1 MVKTLSPALPRNG
14 EGGNYRH
21 QDEEDMEI
29 EEAYTPLPSREGQ
42 GEGLLPPIL
51 QVGDVL
57 LSPDI
62 VTEYFACDI
71 AKCQGRCCEEGD
83 AGAPV
88 TMDEI
93 ADIEDQLDN
102 LWPRLSASAQS
113 EIDRTG
119 VAYADPE
126 GELVTCIVNGRDCA
140 FRGPCGCLLSQ
151 RPISCHL
158 YPIREK
164 RLGSLTGLNY
174 HRWAICKDAVGKGK
188 REGIRLYQ
196 FLREPLVRRFGE
208 AWYRELETMVGE
220 LKQQGLLPE

>member
-1 MVKTLSPALPRNG
+1 MVSNPSSCSPCVV
-14 EGGNYRH
+14 E
-21 QDEEDMEI
+21 
-29 EEAYTPLPSREGQ
+29 S
-42 GEGLLPPIL
+42 LPPIL

-62 VTEYFACDI
+62 ITEYFACDI
-71 AKCQGRCCEEGD
+71 AKCGGRCCEEGD

-93 ADIEDQLDN
+93 ADIEEQLDD
-102 LWPRLSASAQS
+102 LWPQLSASAQN
-113 EIDRTG
+113 EIDKGG

-140 FRGPCGCLLSQ
+140 FRGPCGCLLRQ

-164 RLGSLTGLNY
+164 KIGSLIGLNY
-174 HRWAICKDAVGKGK
+174 HRWDICKDAVEKGK
-188 REGIRLYQ
+188 REHIRLYQ
-196 FLREPLVRRFGE
+196 YLREPLVR
-208 AWYRELETMVGE
+208 
-220 LKQQGLLPE
+220 

>member
-1 MVKTLSPALPRNG
+1 MVKPPSPALPR
-14 EGGNYRH
+14 
-21 QDEEDMEI
+21 D
-29 EEAYTPLPSREGQ
+29 
-42 GEGLLPPIL
+42 GEGLLPPSL

-62 VTEYFACDI
+62 ITEYFACDI

-93 ADIEDQLDN
+93 ADIEEQLDD

-140 FRGPCGCLLSQ
+140 FRGPCGCLLRQ

-164 RLGSLTGLNY
+164 QLGTIPATDSEPAHSLIGLNY
-174 HRWAICKDAVGKGK
+174 HRWAICQDAIEKGR
-188 REGIRLYQ
+188 RENIRLYQ
-196 FLREPLVRRFGE
+196 FLREPLVRRFGD
-208 AWYRELETMVGE
+208 AWYAELESMIDE
-220 LKQQGLLPE
+220 LKRSGILN

>member
-1 MVKTLSPALPRNG
+1 MNEEEVNTPFPTKDGLG
-14 EGGNYRH
+14 E
-21 QDEEDMEI
+21 
-29 EEAYTPLPSREGQ
+29 S
-42 GEGLLPPIL
+42 LLPPIL

-62 VTEYFACDI
+62 ITEYFACDI
-71 AKCQGRCCEEGD
+71 AKCGGRCCEEGD

-93 ADIEDQLDN
+93 ADIEEQLDA
-102 LWPRLSASAQS
+102 LWPQLSASAQS
-113 EIDRTG
+113 EIDKGG

-140 FRGPCGCLLSQ
+140 FRGPCGCLLRQ

-164 RLGSLTGLNY
+164 KLGNLIGLNY
-174 HRWAICKDAVGKGK
+174 HRWDICKDAVEKGK
-188 REGIRLYQ
+188 REHIRLYQ
-196 FLREPLVRRFGE
+196 YLREPLVRRFGE
-208 AWYRELETMVGE
+208 AWYQELETMVEE
-220 LKQQGLLPE
+220 LKKSGILS

>member
-1 MVKTLSPALPRNG
+1 MPIFKNMELHQSS
-14 EGGNYRH
+14 GNN
-21 QDEEDMEI
+21 
-29 EEAYTPLPSREGQ
+29 PLPNPSLREGSI
-42 GEGLLPPIL
+42 LPPIL

-62 VTEYFACDI
+62 ITEYFACDI
-71 AKCQGRCCEEGD
+71 TKCGGRCCEEGD

-88 TMDEI
+88 TLDEI
-93 ADIEDQLDN
+93 ADIEEQLDD

-126 GELVTCIVNGRDCA
+126 GELVTCIVNNRDCA
-140 FRGPCGCLLSQ
+140 FRGPQGCLLRQ

-164 RLGSLTGLNY
+164 KIGDFIGLNY
-174 HRWAICKDAVGKGK
+174 HRWEICKDAVEKGR
-188 REGIRLYQ
+188 REDVRLYQ
-196 FLREPLVRRFGE
+196 FLREPLIRRFGS
-208 AWYRELETMVGE
+208 AWYQELETMISE
-220 LKQQGLLPE
+220 LRKQGFNI

>member
-1 MVKTLSPALPRNG
+1 MK
-14 EGGNYRH
+14 
-21 QDEEDMEI
+21 
-29 EEAYTPLPSREGQ
+29 EAQNTQTTKVSTPLPREGQ
-42 GEGLLPPIL
+42 GGGVVLPPIL

-62 VTEYFACDI
+62 ITEYFACDI
-71 AKCQGRCCEEGD
+71 AKCGGRCCEEGD

-93 ADIEDQLDN
+93 ADIESQLDD
-102 LWPRLSASAQS
+102 LWPHLSASAQAS
-113 EIDRTG
+113 IYHTG

-126 GELVTCIVNGRDCA
+126 GELVTCIVNNRDCA
-140 FRGPCGCLLSQ
+140 FRGPCGCLLRQ

-164 RLGSLTGLNY
+164 RLGGNVSSPSGEIEGGYIGLNY
-174 HRWAICKDAVGKGK
+174 HRWNICKDAVERGR

-196 FLREPLVRRFGE
+196 FLREPLIRRFGE
-208 AWYRELETMVGE
+208 AWYQELEDMVAE
-220 LKQQGLLPE
+220 LIKSGMLG